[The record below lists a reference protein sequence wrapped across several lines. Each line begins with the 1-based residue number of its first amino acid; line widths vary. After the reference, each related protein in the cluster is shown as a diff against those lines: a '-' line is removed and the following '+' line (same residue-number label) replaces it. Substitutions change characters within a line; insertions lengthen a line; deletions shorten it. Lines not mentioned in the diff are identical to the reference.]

1 MNVATELRQ
10 PSPPRPARSPYDTA
24 PDRSFWSRS
33 VSRDF
38 QPADLLAPG
47 VVLLRKGDRVASA
60 GSCFAANI
68 VPYLERS
75 GFAYVRA
82 ETPHPALRVPP
93 ENLGYANFSAAYGN
107 IYTARQLLQML
118 YRCLGLWQPKER
130 MWRDGETFIDPF
142 RPGLRYRARS
152 EREFDL
158 LTQQHLACV
167 RRMLAEATVFVFTLG
182 LTEAWVSREDGAVF
196 PACPGTVGGTYDPNR
211 HAFHNMTVADV
222 TGDLNEFIREVRKL
236 NPALRIILTVSPVP
250 LVATATGGH
259 ALSATI
265 YSKSVL
271 RVAANEVASANSETQ
286 YFPAYEIVTGPQAPD
301 DFFEP
306 DRRNVSKAAVETVMG
321 ALLARCE
328 GGQIAAMPPRVSA
341 PPPKPPSVPDA
352 HEPLGEES
360 VQQRLSAFIVDA
372 ECEEVMSDP
381 SLARV

>member
-1 MNVATELRQ
+1 ML
-10 PSPPRPARSPYDTA
+10 RSPYDTA
-24 PDRSFWSRS
+24 PDRSFWSRA
-33 VSRDF
+33 VSREF
-38 QPADLLAPG
+38 RPADLLAPG
-47 VVLLRKGDRVASA
+47 AVLLRKGDRVASA

-75 GFAYVRA
+75 GFAYVRT
-82 ETPHPALRVPP
+82 ETPHPALKVPP

-118 YRCLGLWQPKER
+118 YRCLGLWEPREKV
-130 MWRDGETFIDPF
+130 WRDGDTFVDPF

-152 EREFDL
+152 AREFDL
-158 LTQQHLACV
+158 LTAQHLGCV
-167 RRMLAEATVFVFTLG
+167 KRMLTEATVFVFTLG

-196 PACPGTVGGTYDPNR
+196 PACPGTVAGTFDPNR

-222 TGDLNEFIREVRKL
+222 TADLNEFIREVRKL

-271 RVAANEVASANSETQ
+271 RVAAGEVVAGNAETQ
-286 YFPAYEIVTGPQAPD
+286 YFPAYEIVTGPQAPE

-306 DRRNVSKAAVETVMG
+306 DRRNVSKAAVETVMA
-321 ALLARCE
+321 ALLSRCE
-328 GGQIAAMPPRVSA
+328 GGAAMPPPAARPAPATAKPAPEADAPAAEQSA
-341 PPPKPPSVPDA
+341 
-352 HEPLGEES
+352 
-360 VQQRLSAFIVDA
+360 QQRLSAFIVDA
-372 ECEEVMSDP
+372 ECEEVMSDA